1 MRDELSLIFPGV
13 FAKTLIVTLSVAV
26 IGNAA
31 ALRIYGELALRDI
44 IGTSISSL
52 LFAYL
57 VHLWIALGRER
68 LS

>member
-1 MRDELSLIFPGV
+1 MRDGLLPVCPGLL
-13 FAKTLIVTLSVAV
+13 AKALVATTS
-26 IGNAA
+26 A
-31 ALRIYGELALRDI
+31 ALIGCAIAFRVHGELAFRDI

>member
-1 MRDELSLIFPGV
+1 MRDRLFPIHTGLLAKSLI
-13 FAKTLIVTLSVAV
+13 ATSSVAL
-26 IGNAA
+26 IGCAA

-44 IGTSISSL
+44 IGTAISAL
-52 LFAYL
+52 LVAYL

>member
-1 MRDELSLIFPGV
+1 MREEQSLIYPAV
-13 FAKTLIVTLSVAV
+13 FAKTLIVTLSVAL
-26 IGNAA
+26 IGCAA
-31 ALRIYGELALRDI
+31 ALRFFGELAVRDI
-44 IGTSISSL
+44 IGTAISSL

>member
-1 MRDELSLIFPGV
+1 MRDGLLPVYPSLL
-13 FAKTLIVTLSVAV
+13 AKTLVVTISAAL
-26 IGNAA
+26 IGCAA

-44 IGTSISSL
+44 IGMTISSL